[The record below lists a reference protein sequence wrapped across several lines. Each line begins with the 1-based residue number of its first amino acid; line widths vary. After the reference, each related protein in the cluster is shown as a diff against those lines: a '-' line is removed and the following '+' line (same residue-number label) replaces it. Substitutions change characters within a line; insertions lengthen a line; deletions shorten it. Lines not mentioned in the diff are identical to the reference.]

1 MRQHLQV
8 DAGLVHLLQ
17 PPRAEV
23 VQPLE
28 HLRVA
33 HLRAALLEVARYLG
47 VPVMLL
53 ERDHLHRLPPPRLRY
68 SIISQPP
75 SMPPRCAK
83 CATPVPVTPVT
94 PKNNSIAANAI
105 TN

>member
-1 MRQHLQV
+1 MRQDLQV
-8 DAGLVHLLQ
+8 DAGVVHLLEAER
-17 PPRAEV
+17 PEV

-33 HLRAALLEVARYLG
+33 HLRAALLEMARYLR
-47 VPVMLL
+47 VPVVLL
-53 ERDHLHRLPPPRLRY
+53 ERHHLHRLPPPRLRY

-83 CATPVPVTPVT
+83 CAMPAAVPVT
-94 PKNNSIAANAI
+94 PKNSSTA
-105 TN
+105 